1 MSSNELEASLRLDG
15 ELDARFL
22 MLCTPQLEQAHR
34 ALQARSHHCL
44 RLSCTGLYVSLA
56 SDALLQRTWSLLEL
70 AGAQKT

>member
-34 ALQARSHHCL
+34 ALQARSHHFCVFHVPAFMCL
-44 RLSCTGLYVSLA
+44 
-56 SDALLQRTWSLLEL
+56 
-70 AGAQKT
+70 